1 MKNFTISA
9 PEKLA
14 NCTIKLP
21 SSKSISNRVLI
32 VNALSYSPY
41 EVQNISPSDDTKV
54 MLEVLNSDGNKFDIG
69 AAGTSMRFLTAFLSK
84 VVGEWTITG
93 SERMKQ
99 RPIKVLVD
107 ALIELGAKIEY
118 PEVEGY
124 PPLKILGSNLE
135 GKKLTLPGNISSQY
149 ISALLMIGPTITNGL
164 EIELTGEIIS
174 KPYIHLTLKI
184 MREFGAQCEMKG
196 NLITIKESAYKPI
209 QYSVESDWSAA
220 SYWYQILALSNNWT
234 DKVTLLGLQSES
246 GQGDS
251 KVADLFKQFNI
262 KTTFN
267 KQGVTLEK
275 HDFSF
280 KKSLPAGAPK
290 EQKKMEYNFI
300 DQPDL
305 AQTFVVTCCFS
316 NTHFE
321 FTGLQSLK
329 IKETDRITAL
339 ITELA
344 KFGYKISTNNI
355 DSMSWN
361 GEMVEKHEKIKTEKI
376 SVATYKDH
384 RMAMAFAP
392 ACQVVGKFKI
402 EDIEVV
408 AKSYPAYWEDLK
420 MAGFVIK

>member
-1 MKNFTISA
+1 MKNIKISA

-14 NCTIKLP
+14 SCTIKLP

-54 MLEVLNSDGNKFDIG
+54 MLEVLNSDSNHFDIG

-84 VVGEWTITG
+84 VLGEWTITG

-99 RPIKVLVD
+99 RPIKILVD

-118 PEVEGY
+118 PEVEGF
-124 PPLKILGSNLE
+124 PPLKIFGSNLE

-149 ISALLMIGPTITNGL
+149 ISALLMIGPTIANGL

-174 KPYIHLTLKI
+174 KPYIALTLKI

-196 NLITIKESAYKPI
+196 NLITIKEGAYKPI

-220 SYWYQILALSNNWT
+220 SYWYQILALSNNWS
-234 DKVTLLGLQSES
+234 DKVTLLGLHSES

-251 KVADLFKQFNI
+251 KVAELFKQFNI
-262 KTTFN
+262 KTTFS

-280 KKSLPAGAPK
+280 KKSLPVDANK
-290 EQKKMEYNFI
+290 EQKSMSYNFI

-316 NTHFE
+316 NTHFD

-344 KFGYKISTNNI
+344 KFGFIITTNGV
-355 DSMSWN
+355 DSMEWH
-361 GEMVEKHEKIKTEKI
+361 GQMVEKHEKIKVDKI

-392 ACQVVGKFKI
+392 ACQSVGDFQI

-408 AKSYPAYWEDLK
+408 AKSYPAFWEDLK
-420 MAGFVIK
+420 MAGFIIK